1 MLRPL
6 LPVFYLSGVVV
17 TALLLLLQ
25 RQRYVRRLRESLLV
39 EHNETVN
46 TLLREMQMAHIL
58 VFTNDEIASP
68 LVCGLLSPRIYLPAR
83 MDFGNT
89 EMLRHILAHE
99 TMHIRRRDN
108 WVKTAMLATLCLN
121 WFNPL
126 VWLMAG
132 CLASDL
138 ETACDEAVLRACRE
152 EDARQSYAC
161 SLLAM
166 AVSASRSPLL
176 YSAFSKTEVEKRIQR
191 VLRYKRTSLFMLCTV
206 SLLLTC
212 STVVCATGGQAPFD
226 SYLSSTCYYGSPDSR
241 WAFKVSLTR
250 DIALGRNPGKRA
262 DDTILAV
269 LKADDTGDPDLM
281 AERIRE
287 ALATEFHVEKNAFA
301 PSYTL
306 CLDSETE
313 AEEYA
318 SWGLTRNENGFF
330 LYQGSPVHS
339 FADELNK
346 IWQSNMNGSLDIVVH
361 RDRYGCIS
369 TVVATTEDGTVVS
382 LFSTP
387 EEESD
392 SSYDRTK
399 HQ

>member
-1 MLRPL
+1 M
-6 LPVFYLSGVVV
+6 
-17 TALLLLLQ
+17 
-25 RQRYVRRLRESLLV
+25 

-46 TLLREMQMAHIL
+46 TLLREMQMPHIL

-108 WVKTAMLATLCLN
+108 WVKAAMLATLCLN

-138 ETACDEAVLRACRE
+138 EAACDEAVLRACRE
-152 EDARQSYAC
+152 ENARQSYAC

-262 DDTILAV
+262 DDTILAI

-287 ALATEFHVEKNAFA
+287 ALSAEFHVEKNAFA

-306 CLDSETE
+306 CLDPETE
-313 AEEYA
+313 AKEYA

-346 IWQSNMNGSLDIVVH
+346 IWQSNMGGSLDIVVH

-387 EEESD
+387 EEDGD